1 MSDYEAPRPVPREP
15 AARVP
20 GLVVVQEWWGLNAHI
35 EDLCNRFAAKGFLVI
50 GADLYGGQTT
60 KDPSEAA
67 RLAGEM
73 QTADALVVIGA
84 AIERLRADPG
94 CNGRVGAVG
103 FCLGGA
109 MSLAAA
115 ANLSV
120 DAAVP
125 FYGLPKAEFARWD
138 QVQGPIQGHYARR
151 DGHIT
156 PARVEAVRD
165 ALLAAGKTAE
175 FHFYDADHAFANDTR
190 PEVYDRAAAELA
202 LGRAVDFLHLHLSGA

>member
-1 MSDYEAPRPVPREP
+1 MSDYEAPRPVSSDPP
-15 AARVP
+15 ARAP
-20 GLVVVQEWWGLNAHI
+20 GLVVVPEWWGLNAHI

-50 GADLYGGQTT
+50 GVDLYGGRTT
-60 KDPSEAA
+60 TDPSEAA

-94 CNGRVGAVG
+94 CNGRVGVVG

-115 ANLSV
+115 ANLPV

-138 QVQGPIQGHYARR
+138 QVRGPIEGHYARR
-151 DGHIT
+151 DGYIT

-165 ALLAAGKTAE
+165 ALLAAGKAAE

-202 LGRAVDFLHLHLSGA
+202 LGRAAEFLHRHLSGA